1 MEILGDSFAI
11 AMGSIE
17 KDILINV
24 VDSPPRVRQ
33 ILRSTHIYI
42 CRDLISV
49 YIFNL

>member
-11 AMGSIE
+11 PKVSVE

-24 VDSPPRVRQ
+24 VDSPRVRQ